1 MFNLRFTAYSPD
13 DDPAPAKDIW
23 APTTRM
29 ERIMSGED
37 VEPLTREEH
46 FMKQLV
52 ARITAATTAA
62 EAAGAAAAVLPTYA
76 VDDAGKVLTVD
87 TEGSGADEKAVLV
100 WTTPATPAQQE

>member
-1 MFNLRFTAYSPD
+1 MFTLRFTVYSPD

-37 VEPLTREEH
+37 VEPLTREEY

-52 ARITAATTAA
+52 TSISTTAKT
-62 EAAGAAAAVLPTYA
+62 AAAAILPTYA
-76 VDDAGKVLTVD
+76 VADAGKVLTVD

-100 WTTPATPAQQE
+100 WATDAT